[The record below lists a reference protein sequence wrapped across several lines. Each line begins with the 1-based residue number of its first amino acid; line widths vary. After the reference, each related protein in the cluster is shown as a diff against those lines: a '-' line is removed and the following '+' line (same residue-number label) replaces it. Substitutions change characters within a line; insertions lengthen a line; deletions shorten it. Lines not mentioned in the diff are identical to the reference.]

1 MKLISYVKLLKE
13 NKQLKEENL
22 NLYRANND
30 LLETM
35 QEYKTRNLKQQ
46 KTIKELKERLKEVQ
60 RWLMTKEDC
69 KQSNYKM
76 N

>member
-60 RWLMTKEDC
+60 R
-69 KQSNYKM
+69 
-76 N
+76 